1 LGKLNNYFDRLKES
15 GTPLPRRCLIP
26 HKHMIASA
34 TGIDRDIF
42 YNPEAVAM
50 LDKVGY
56 QL

>member
-1 LGKLNNYFDRLKES
+1 
-15 GTPLPRRCLIP
+15 
-26 HKHMIASA
+26 MIASA